1 VQKQE
6 GIMTTASL
14 RAPIVL
20 VHGLLG
26 FDRLRVVGITV
37 ASYFADIPDVL
48 TKAGNRVYVAQ
59 LSPTGGIKQR
69 AEELRR
75 FIQEGMP
82 SEPMHIFAH
91 SMGGLDSRYMIA
103 CLGMEGR
110 VLSLTTLGTPHR
122 GTTFAD
128 WGVKRFNRFLK
139 PLLSRLAIP
148 HQAFY
153 DLTTQACSEFNASVH
168 DVPSVR
174 YFSVAGRHDP
184 GWLNPVWQLPQSV
197 LSGVEG
203 PNDGVVSIASA
214 NYGENCSVWEGDHLS
229 LINWVTF
236 SGGPLGRFRHRGEQY
251 LELVQQLAKEGY

>member
-1 VQKQE
+1 M
-6 GIMTTASL
+6 MTMARL

-26 FDRLRVVGITV
+26 FDRLRVAGITV
-37 ASYFADIPDVL
+37 ASYFADIPDLL
-48 TKAGNRVYVAQ
+48 TRAGNRVYVAQ

-75 FIQEGMP
+75 FIQQEMP
-82 SEPMHIFAH
+82 SEPLHIIAH
-91 SMGGLDSRYMIA
+91 SMGGLDSRYLIS
-103 CLGMEGR
+103 CLDMADR

-122 GTTFAD
+122 GTAFAD
-128 WGVKRFNRFLK
+128 WGVKRFNRLLQ

-148 HQAFY
+148 HQAFH
-153 DLTTQACSEFNASVH
+153 DLTTQACTEFNASVH
-168 DVPSVR
+168 DVPGVC
-174 YFSVAGRHDP
+174 YFSVAGRHEP

-197 LSGVEG
+197 LTHVEG

-214 NYGENCSVWEGDHLS
+214 TYGQSCQVWEGDHLS

-236 SGGPLGRFRHRGEQY
+236 SNGPLKPFRQRGEQY
-251 LELVQQLAKEGY
+251 LELVQNLVKEGF